1 LLDAVERNLEI
12 EPILNMLSSPQLR
25 PEDRLPLQ
33 VVDTPP
39 VDASVLEDLGR
50 LSQDPTFVD
59 RLLRGFRGDTE
70 RIVGEIVD
78 AIAHRKYET
87 VKDAA
92 HALKG
97 GAASV
102 GATQLTQMAGRLE
115 KAPHDLLRLKAAQWT
130 EELLRTSARTLD
142 ALEAHLE
149 ERKNRLKSSN

>member
-1 LLDAVERNLEI
+1 
-12 EPILNMLSSPQLR
+12 
-25 PEDRLPLQ
+25 

-50 LSQDPTFVD
+50 LSQDPTFVE

-78 AIAHRKYET
+78 AMAHRKYET

-102 GATQLTQMAGRLE
+102 GATQLTQIASRLE

-130 EELLRTSARTLD
+130 EDLLRTSTRTLE

-149 ERKNRLKSSN
+149 ERSKKLKSSN